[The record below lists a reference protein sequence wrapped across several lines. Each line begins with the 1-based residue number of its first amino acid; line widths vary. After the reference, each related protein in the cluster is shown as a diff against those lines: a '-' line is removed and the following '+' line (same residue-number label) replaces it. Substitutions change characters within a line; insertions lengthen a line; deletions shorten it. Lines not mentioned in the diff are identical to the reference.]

1 MDFSKV
7 MQFKWTWRDYQA
19 RVLENAEKYV
29 QDGKVHIVA
38 APGSG
43 KTTLGIELIRRMNE
57 NVLILAP
64 SVTIR
69 EQWSARIREGFL
81 LDGVDGD
88 NLISQSLKEPK
99 AITIATYQALHSA
112 MVRFKGTLDDMDEDD
127 VTEKKVKKSGTKAR
141 NTETIEEDV
150 SQKRAGVEEVDFE
163 GFDLVKTMKENQ
175 LGLLCLDECHHL
187 RSEWWKALEQF
198 RKDCGDLKVI
208 ALTATPPYD
217 STPTMW
223 NRYMA
228 MCGEIDEE
236 ITVPELVKEGSLCP
250 HQDFVYFN
258 YPTDEEKEEI
268 QKFKERSTR
277 MMETLMQ
284 DEELLEA
291 ISTHSALTGVMK
303 DETLYEDKEYLKA
316 FLVYLKSKNMEFPKK
331 LQAASGT
338 LHLPEMK
345 AFHMEKLLQG
355 FLYDNTD
362 AYAYKQEY
370 SEKLENKLKAE
381 GLIEKKQVVLNTSAA
396 VEKMLINSKGKA
408 NSIRDIALHEYEAM
422 GKELRLLVLTDYIR
436 KEYEK
441 AVGVPEADINALG
454 VLPFFEMLR
463 REAGDKMRI
472 AVLCGTIV
480 VIPAE
485 AKEAL
490 EKEIEGIGKVTYDT
504 VGALSEADYIKVNA
518 VGDAHFLTGAITN
531 LFSQGCMQVMIGTKS
546 LLGEGW
552 DSPCINSLILASFVG
567 SFMLSNQMRGRAI
580 RTFKQKP
587 EKSSNIWHLV
597 CLKPWED
604 VKDGEEVSEDF
615 SLLERRMEHF
625 LGLHYT
631 ENTIETGL
639 DRLSYIKHPF
649 DEANVKI
656 INENMLKLSG
666 ERGSLKQRWNESLA
680 IYKKMEI
687 AEETEVVDEA
697 ITETVFKEAKGNALL
712 GGIAAVGL
720 GIASLAT
727 GGLLG
732 TLLGVGAAYSAFKV
746 IPSVPRVLTM
756 DTPVKRLRSCGM
768 GIRKA
773 LMNQELIQT
782 KGTTVAAETT
792 KENKSSVY
800 LCGGTSYE
808 KKLFAECVQEFFAD
822 INDQRYILIKKRNR
836 KGEDGFYSVPECFAK
851 RKEDA
856 ENFAACIVPYIGEYE
871 LVYTKNGK
879 GKELLLEGR
888 MKSLERGRTASA
900 THKVVKEM

>member
-1 MDFSKV
+1 MDFRKV
-7 MQFKWTWRDYQA
+7 MKFKWTWRDYQA
-19 RVLENAEKYV
+19 RVLENAENYAK
-29 QDGKVHIVA
+29 DGKVHIVA

-57 NVLILAP
+57 NVLILVP

-69 EQWSARIREGFL
+69 EQWAARIKEGFL

-88 NLISQSLKEPK
+88 SLISQSMKEPK

-112 MVRFKGTLDDMDEDD
+112 MVRFKGTLDEVSEDNDTDD
-127 VTEKKVKKSGTKAR
+127 VVEKQNKKASTKTKSTEVA
-141 NTETIEEDV
+141 
-150 SQKRAGVEEVDFE
+150 EEVDFE
-163 GFDLVKTMKENQ
+163 GFDLVGVMKDNQ

-258 YPTDEEKEEI
+258 YPTDEEKAEI
-268 QKFKERSTR
+268 QKFKERSNH
-277 MMETLMQ
+277 MFETLMQ

-291 ISTHSALTGVMK
+291 ISSHVVLTGVMK
-303 DETLYEDKEYLKA
+303 DEKLYEDKEYLKA
-316 FLVYLKSKNMEFPKK
+316 FLAYLKSKNVEFPKK
-331 LQAASGT
+331 MRGVAGT
-338 LHLPEMK
+338 LRLPEMN

-355 FLYDNTD
+355 FLYDNTE

-370 SEKLENKLKAE
+370 SEKLEKELKAE

-463 REAGDKMRI
+463 REAGDKMRL
-472 AVLCGTIV
+472 AVLCGTII

-485 AKEAL
+485 AKAAL
-490 EKEIEGIGKVTYDT
+490 EKEIEGVGKVTYDT
-504 VGALSEADYIKVNA
+504 IGSLPETDYIKVNA

-531 LFSQGCMQVMIGTKS
+531 LFSQGFMQVMIGTKS

-580 RTFKQKP
+580 HTFKQNP

-604 VKDGEEVSEDF
+604 VKDEKEVSEDF

-631 ENTIETGL
+631 EKTILTGL
-639 DRLSYIKHPF
+639 NRLSYIKRPF
-649 DEANVKI
+649 DEMNVKTM
-656 INENMLKLSG
+656 NENMLKLSR
-666 ERGSLKQRWNESLA
+666 ERESLKQRWSESLA
-680 IYKKMEI
+680 VYKKMEI
-687 AEETEVVDEA
+687 AEETEVLDEA
-697 ITETVFKEAKGNALL
+697 ITESTFKEAKGNALL

-720 GIASLAT
+720 GIASLVT

-732 TLLGVGAAYSAFKV
+732 TLLGVGAAYSAFKA
-746 IPSVPRVLTM
+746 IPNVPRALAM
-756 DTPVKRLRSCGM
+756 NTPVKRLRSCGM

-773 LMNQELIQT
+773 LMNQALIQS
-782 KGTTVAAETT
+782 KGTTVAAEITS
-792 KENKSSVY
+792 ENRSAVY

-808 KKLFAECVQEFFAD
+808 KNLFAECVQEFFAD

-836 KGEDGFYSVPECFAK
+836 KGDDGFYSVPECFAK

-856 ENFAACIVPYIGEYE
+856 ENFAACITPYIGEYE
-871 LVYTKNGK
+871 LVYTRNGK

-888 MKSLERGRTASA
+888 MRSLERDGIAST

>member
-1 MDFSKV
+1 MDFRKV
-7 MQFKWTWRDYQA
+7 MKFKWTWRDYQA
-19 RVLENAEKYV
+19 RVLENAENYAK
-29 QDGKVHIVA
+29 DGKVHIVA

-69 EQWSARIREGFL
+69 EQWAARIKEGFL

-88 NLISQSLKEPK
+88 SLISQSMKEPK

-112 MVRFKGTLDDMDEDD
+112 MVRFKGTLDEVSEDNDTDD
-127 VTEKKVKKSGTKAR
+127 VVEKQNKKANTKTKSTEVA
-141 NTETIEEDV
+141 
-150 SQKRAGVEEVDFE
+150 EEVDFE
-163 GFDLVKTMKENQ
+163 GFDLVGVMKDNQ

-208 ALTATPPYD
+208 AVTATPPYD

-258 YPTDEEKEEI
+258 YPTDEEKAEI
-268 QKFKERSTR
+268 QKFKERSNR
-277 MMETLMQ
+277 MLEILMQ

-291 ISTHSALTGVMK
+291 ISSHAVLTGVMK
-303 DETLYEDKEYLKA
+303 DEKLYEDKEYLKA
-316 FLVYLKSKNMEFPKK
+316 FLAYLKSKNVEFPKK
-331 LQAASGT
+331 MQGVAGT
-338 LHLPEMK
+338 LRLPEMN

-355 FLYDNTD
+355 FLYDNTE

-370 SEKLENKLKAE
+370 SEKLEKELKAE

-490 EKEIEGIGKVTYDT
+490 EKEIEGIGKVTYSCI
-504 VGALSEADYIKVNA
+504 GALPETDYIKVNA

-580 RTFKQKP
+580 RTFKQNP

-604 VKDGEEVSEDF
+604 VKDEKEVSEDF

-631 ENTIETGL
+631 EKTILTGL
-639 DRLSYIKHPF
+639 NRLSYIKRPF
-649 DEANVKI
+649 DEMNVKTM
-656 INENMLKLSG
+656 NENMLKLSR
-666 ERGSLKQRWNESLA
+666 ERESLKQRWSESLA
-680 IYKKMEI
+680 VYKKMEI
-687 AEETEVVDEA
+687 AEETEVLDEA
-697 ITETVFKEAKGNALL
+697 ITESTFQEAKGNALL

-720 GIASLAT
+720 GIASLVT

-732 TLLGVGAAYSAFKV
+732 TLLGVGAAYSAFNA
-746 IPSVPRVLTM
+746 IPNVPKALAM
-756 DTPVKRLRSCGM
+756 NTPVKRLRSCGM

-773 LMNQELIQT
+773 LMNQALMQS
-782 KGTTVAAETT
+782 KGTTVAAEITS
-792 KENKSSVY
+792 ENKSAVY

-808 KKLFAECVQEFFAD
+808 KNLFAECVQEFFAD

-836 KGEDGFYSVPECFAK
+836 KGDDGFYSVPECFAK

-856 ENFAACIVPYIGEYE
+856 ENFAACITPYIGEYE
-871 LVYTKNGK
+871 LVYTRNGK

-888 MKSLERGRTASA
+888 MKSLERDGIAST